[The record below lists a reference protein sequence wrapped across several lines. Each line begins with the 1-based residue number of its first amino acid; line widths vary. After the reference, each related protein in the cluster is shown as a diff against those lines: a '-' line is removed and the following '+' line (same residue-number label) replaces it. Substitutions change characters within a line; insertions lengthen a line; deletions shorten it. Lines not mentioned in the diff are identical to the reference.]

1 MSDNVWK
8 VGTRNGEVKVVSSR
22 PKLAHRPPFDI
33 NDKMPKNQVP
43 FASGWNE
50 MRERLILLGEMESK

>member
-1 MSDNVWK
+1 MDVSWTV
-8 VGTRNGEVKVVSSR
+8 TEPNGAVKVISNR
-22 PKLAHRPPFDI
+22 PKLLHRPPFDI

-43 FASGWNE
+43 FAEGWNE